1 LGELRRVE
9 NWSAEWEAGMGP
21 RVSHPHPSVAWCG
34 PWKFGVVIRVSLC
47 PAARWRRP
55 VLFIQRFSEVDPWL
69 RLVLSS
75 DFMKGVRLRAK
86 PGLVWE
92 PN

>member
-1 LGELRRVE
+1 
-9 NWSAEWEAGMGP
+9 MGP
-21 RVSHPHPSVAWCG
+21 RVSHPHPSVAWCSPG
-34 PWKFGVVIRVSLC
+34 KFGVVVHVSLS

-55 VLFIQRFSEVDPWL
+55 VLFIHRISEVSPWL
-69 RLVLSS
+69 GLVLPS
-75 DFMKGVRLRAK
+75 DFMKGVRLRAQ

>member
-1 LGELRRVE
+1 
-9 NWSAEWEAGMGP
+9 MGP

-34 PWKFGVVIRVSLC
+34 PWKFGVVVRVSLC

-55 VLFIQRFSEVDPWL
+55 VLFIQRFSEVGPWL
-69 RLVLSS
+69 GLVLPS
-75 DFMKGVRLRAK
+75 DFMKGVRLRAQ
-86 PGLVWE
+86 PSLVWE